1 MSKRTI
7 YRDIESLNLA
17 GIPIVSYPGQGG
29 GLGILANYKIDKKF
43 FSIDELQTILI
54 GLDALNN
61 IHTENN
67 IAHRTPQGSSALR
80 ESEASAANVFCSESK
95 ATATNVLSVR
105 KRSVSNKAPSWNG
118 NQLYVM
124 MMGYFFR

>member
-1 MSKRTI
+1 MKSTRMFSILNLVVNHQKMTAQELAEKLVVSKRTI

-29 GLGILANYKIDKKF
+29 GLGILANYKLDKKF

-54 GLDALNN
+54 GLDALNS

-67 IAHRTPQGSSALR
+67 IKHLITKIVEKDEQTILKNADIAIDLSS
-80 ESEASAANVFCSESK
+80 
-95 ATATNVLSVR
+95 
-105 KRSVSNKAPSWNG
+105 
-118 NQLYVM
+118 
-124 MMGYFFR
+124 